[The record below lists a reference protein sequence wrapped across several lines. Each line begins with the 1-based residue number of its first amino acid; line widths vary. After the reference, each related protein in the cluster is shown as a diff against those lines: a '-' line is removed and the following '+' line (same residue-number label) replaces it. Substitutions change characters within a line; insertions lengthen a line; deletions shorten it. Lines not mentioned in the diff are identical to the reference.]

1 MSHRKFGD
9 NDVFINTM
17 KAYPNVEFFT
27 FNGVT
32 YFNNIPAQTGS
43 RNDYVRNVPP
53 GHISLYEYN
62 IDRPTTTTG
71 RTIPLSGGVVSDN
84 GTIYPW
90 ISKDSARSSFRTA
103 EGFQATSAESYN
115 NEFKYGDLLTGSY
128 PLKATVTR
136 EYIPTPYT
144 STASFNAHYVALRN
158 RLNFY
163 GLRSQHYKVSSSY
176 GNKDNQRLNL
186 ISIPSIFY
194 GSQIKPGSLSL
205 KWYVTGSLVGE
216 LRDLKENGELVQVG
230 PVGSTGSGSVAGV
243 ALYDEGFILLT
254 GSWELNGD
262 SLHIVTSSAGTD
274 KPKWIYYGGGMND
287 SLIQSTAGGA
297 SFVSASFGLS
307 FKGTTETQVM
317 TLFAHAKKGEVNY
330 SNNPTFL
337 TYGQDKVFFTSSHV
351 YEESSDI
358 TIKNSVSSSYL
369 DYNAP
374 FKRQVYVSKVAIYD
388 EHKNLIGVA
397 TLSNPV
403 LKEEDQDYSFKL
415 RLDF

>member
-1 MSHRKFGD
+1 
-9 NDVFINTM
+9 
-17 KAYPNVEFFT
+17 
-27 FNGVT
+27 
-32 YFNNIPAQTGS
+32 
-43 RNDYVRNVPP
+43 
-53 GHISLYEYN
+53 
-62 IDRPTTTTG
+62 
-71 RTIPLSGGVVSDN
+71 
-84 GTIYPW
+84 
-90 ISKDSARSSFRTA
+90 
-103 EGFQATSAESYN
+103 
-115 NEFKYGDLLTGSY
+115 
-128 PLKATVTR
+128 
-136 EYIPTPYT
+136 
-144 STASFNAHYVALRN
+144 
-158 RLNFY
+158 
-163 GLRSQHYKVSSSY
+163 
-176 GNKDNQRLNL
+176 
-186 ISIPSIFY
+186 
-194 GSQIKPGSLSL
+194 
-205 KWYVTGSLVGE
+205 
-216 LRDLKENGELVQVG
+216 
-230 PVGSTGSGSVAGV
+230 
-243 ALYDEGFILLT
+243 
-254 GSWELNGD
+254 
-262 SLHIVTSSAGTD
+262 
-274 KPKWIYYGGGMND
+274 MND